1 MVPQQTAIA
10 APASGVMLRLAKPLD
25 VSVIVPTINEAENL
39 PRLLRRIRKAMGG
52 IAYEVII
59 VDDDSSDGTPT
70 VCQQLARQ
78 HPLRLVLRHG
88 ADDGLGGAVLHG
100 MALARGC
107 ILVVMD
113 ADLQH
118 PPEAIPYLLSPLR
131 NGEADFVLGSRYVA
145 GGTMAAEHW
154 TLPRRLNSR
163 AAKLLARP
171 IAGRRV
177 RDPMSGLFAMHRQAY
192 IAAARRLTPIGYKI
206 ALELICKCR
215 VKRIVE
221 VPIHFAARAAG
232 ESKLDA
238 REQLRYLRHVGRL
251 YAFTFRRTTT
261 LIKAALGA
269 SAGAGLA
276 ALTNPALMWV
286 LAVMSGITLTFVT
299 RPRRPAQLTR
309 RQLLDAERVLRFN
322 ELAELE
328 RAA

>member
-1 MVPQQTAIA
+1 MVPQQPAVP
-10 APASGVMLRLAKPLD
+10 APASGSMLRLAKPLE

-52 IAYEVII
+52 VAYEVII
-59 VDDDSSDGTPT
+59 VDDDSTDGTPI
-70 VCQQLARQ
+70 VCQQLAHR
-78 HPLRLVLRHG
+78 HPLRLVMRHG

-100 MALARGC
+100 MALARGG

-118 PPEAIPYLLSPLR
+118 PPEAIPYLLSPLK

-145 GGTMAAEHW
+145 GGTMAAEDW
-154 TLPRRLNSR
+154 TLLRRLNSR
-163 AAKLLARP
+163 AAALLARP

-177 RDPMSGLFAMHRQAY
+177 RDPMSGFFALPREAY
-192 IAAARRLTPIGYKI
+192 TASARRLTPIGYKI

-215 VKRIVE
+215 LKRIVE

-232 ESKLDA
+232 ESKLHA
-238 REQLRYLRHVGRL
+238 REHLRYLRHLGRL
-251 YAFTFRRTTT
+251 YAFKFRRTTT
-261 LIKAALGA
+261 LLMAALGA

-276 ALTNPALMWV
+276 MLTNPALMWV
-286 LAVMSGITLTFVT
+286 LAVMSGITLSFVT
-299 RPRRPAQLTR
+299 RSRKAPQPTR
-309 RQLLDAERVLRFN
+309 RELLDAERVLRFD

-328 RAA
+328 KAA

>member
-1 MVPQQTAIA
+1 
-10 APASGVMLRLAKPLD
+10 MLRLAKPLD

-39 PRLLRRIRKAMGG
+39 PRLLRRIRKALGG
-52 IAYEVII
+52 VAYEVII
-59 VDDDSSDGTPT
+59 VDDDSTDDTPI
-70 VCQQLARQ
+70 VCQQLARR

-88 ADDGLGGAVLHG
+88 AEDGLGGAVLHG
-100 MALARGC
+100 MALARGGT
-107 ILVVMD
+107 LVVMD

-118 PPEAIPYLLSPLR
+118 PPEAIPYLLSPLK

-145 GGTMAAEHW
+145 GGTMAAEEW
-154 TLPRRLNSR
+154 TLPRQLNSR
-163 AAKLLARP
+163 AATLLARP

-177 RDPMSGLFAMHRQAY
+177 RDPMSGFFALNREAY
-192 IAAARRLTPIGYKI
+192 RAAARRLTPIGYKI

-215 VKRIVE
+215 MKRIVE

-238 REQLRYLRHVGRL
+238 REQARYLRHLGRL
-251 YAFTFRRTTT
+251 YTFKFRRTTT
-261 LIKAALGA
+261 LLKAALGA

-276 ALTNPALMWV
+276 ALTNPVLVWV

-299 RPRRPAQLTR
+299 RPRKASQPTR
-309 RQLLDAERVLRFN
+309 RQLLDAERVLRFD

-328 RAA
+328 KAA